1 MGTKAGPPEFPVLDP
16 GDAGAFMSTISPTE
30 TDQHGTKGREAAL
43 IVNAHARQGEAAFE
57 QARRL
62 IAEKGIRL
70 IHAVAVTQG
79 ASVEERTRELTE
91 AGCRFVILGGG
102 DGTITSS
109 CGNFADRDVT
119 LGVLPLG
126 TANSFARSLGIPLD
140 LPGAVDVLVE
150 GAPRQVDLGIINHRY
165 HFANGSSIG
174 LPATVDRK
182 TSGELKRYLGRA
194 GYLVVAVRRFMDYQP
209 FRCTITADGRTIRCK
224 AVDIR
229 IANGPYQGGVLV
241 AEEADV
247 ASGEIVVHVVK
258 GHSRWLVVREWVRVA
273 SGAGLPAVA
282 REVIHGR
289 DIRIETR
296 PRQDVA
302 LDGDVVTRTPITVS
316 VAPRALKVMAPGNS
330 SGRGA

>member
-1 MGTKAGPPEFPVLDP
+1 MNAIPSNQSDP
-16 GDAGAFMSTISPTE
+16 QPAS
-30 TDQHGTKGREAAL
+30 GREAAL
-43 IVNAHARQGEAAFE
+43 IVNGHARQGEANFE
-57 QARRL
+57 EARRL
-62 IAEKGIRL
+62 VTEKGLRL
-70 IHAVAVTQG
+70 VHAEAAGRG
-79 ASVEERTRELTE
+79 ATVGERARELIE
-91 AGCRFVILGGG
+91 AGCKFVILGGG

-109 CGNFADRDVT
+109 CGHFAGRDVT

-140 LPGAVDVLVE
+140 LPGAVDVLV
-150 GAPRQVDLGIINHRY
+150 GGSSRQVDLGIINDRY

-182 TSGELKRYLGRA
+182 TPGELKRYLGRA
-194 GYLVVAVRRFMDYQP
+194 GYLVVAVRRFMDYRP
-209 FRCTITADGRTIRCK
+209 FRCEITADGRRMKCK

-229 IANGPYQGGVLV
+229 IANGPYQGGILV

-273 SGAGLPAVA
+273 VGRTLPPVA
-282 REVIHGR
+282 REVIRGR
-289 DIRIETR
+289 DIRIEAH

-302 LDGDVVTRTPITVS
+302 LDGDVVTKTPVTVT
-316 VAPRALKVMAPGNS
+316 VAPGALRVMAPHPDFGQ
-330 SGRGA
+330 GA